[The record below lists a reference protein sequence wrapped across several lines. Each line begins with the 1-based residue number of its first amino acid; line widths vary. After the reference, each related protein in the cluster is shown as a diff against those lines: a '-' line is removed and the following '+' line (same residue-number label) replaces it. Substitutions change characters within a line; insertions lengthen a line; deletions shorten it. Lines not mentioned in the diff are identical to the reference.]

1 MLTLQHLRK
10 EVKHLSTTRQQALDA
25 AKKKPADRSPEEQGH
40 IDANKGDQA
49 VRNVDFEAK
58 RQQRAYGPG

>member
-1 MLTLQHLRK
+1 M
-10 EVKHLSTTRQQALDA
+10 STTRQQALDA